1 MNELDLELRQLIAS
15 AILHL
20 PKSLERQQL
29 LARVHILVMKSG
41 KLWKE
46 HTPYYNDALQE
57 MWEYCCEHPE
67 EYNPDIKSPIVWLDD
82 ELKKRLRRMRDGK
95 YRQQRRFITAI
106 QTEQGVINNPVD
118 NIVASPDIQSV
129 MEIWEKTILWV
140 QNDPD
145 GRLRSVCFRK
155 RPEINAQALILRR
168 LPPDTPS
175 WQTIADEFKLNPQQA
190 KDLPKFYNRK
200 CLPLLREFGLTNG
213 YIEESDIVQS
223 GTKQTR
229 KNKCHE

>member
-1 MNELDLELRQLIAS
+1 MNEIDLLLRELIETACNHPPR
-15 AILHL
+15 
-20 PKSLERQQL
+20 SLERQQV
-29 LARVHILVMKSG
+29 LAMVYLIVMKSG

-46 HTPYYNDALQE
+46 HTSYYNDALQE

-95 YRQQRRFITAI
+95 NRQTRRILTAI
-106 QTEQGVINNPVD
+106 QTEQGITTNPVD
-118 NIVASPDIQSV
+118 NVAAPPDIQSV
-129 MEIWEKTILWV
+129 MDIWEKTILWV
-140 QNDPD
+140 KNDSD
-145 GRLRSVCFRK
+145 ERLRNICFRK

-175 WQTIADEFKLNPQQA
+175 WQTIAAEFKLNPQEA

-200 CLPLLREFGLTNG
+200 CLPLLREFGLSQG
-213 YIEESDIVQS
+213 YIEQ
-223 GTKQTR
+223 
-229 KNKCHE
+229 

>member
-1 MNELDLELRQLIAS
+1 MKELDLELRQLIAI
-15 AILHL
+15 ACDY
-20 PKSLERQQL
+20 PPQSLERQQV
-29 LARVHILVMKSG
+29 LAKVHLLVMKSG

-46 HTPYYNDALQE
+46 HTSYYNDALQE

-67 EYNPDIKSPIVWLDD
+67 EYNPNIKSPIVWLDD

-95 YRQQRRFITAI
+95 NRQLRRFLRVK
-106 QTEQGVINNPVD
+106 QTQQGVTNNPID
-118 NIVASPDIQSV
+118 DIVASPDILPA

-140 QNDPD
+140 QQDPD
-145 GRLRSVCFRK
+145 KRLRSICFRK
-155 RPEINAQALILRR
+155 RPEINAQVLILRR

-175 WQTIADEFKLNPQQA
+175 WKTIAAEFNLNPQEA

-200 CLPLLREFGLTNG
+200 CLPLLREFGLSQG
-213 YIEESDIVQS
+213 YIEQS
-223 GTKQTR
+223 TTSSSAKIP

>member
-1 MNELDLELRQLIAS
+1 MNEIDLLLRELIATGCN
-15 AILHL
+15 H
-20 PKSLERQQL
+20 PPRSLERQQV
-29 LARVHILVMKSG
+29 LAMVYLIVMKSG

-46 HTPYYNDALQE
+46 YTSYYNDALQE

-95 YRQQRRFITAI
+95 NRQTRRILTAI
-106 QTEQGVINNPVD
+106 QTEQGITTNPVD
-118 NIVASPDIQSV
+118 NIAAPPDIQSV
-129 MEIWEKTILWV
+129 MDIWEKTISWV
-140 QNDPD
+140 KNDSD
-145 GRLRSVCFRK
+145 ERLRNICFRK

-175 WQTIADEFKLNPQQA
+175 WQTIAAEFKLNPQEA

-200 CLPLLREFGLTNG
+200 CLPLLREFGLSQG
-213 YIEESDIVQS
+213 YIEQ
-223 GTKQTR
+223 
-229 KNKCHE
+229 